1 MEAGLLTCAL
11 YGYMRVLVMMQKFTA
26 TVLLLAFANFA
37 LGAPPS
43 PVPRKS
49 PDFTVYEPSGQ
60 QTQLSSL
67 RGKVVVIEFFF
78 LRSPKCLDLAKTLNR
93 LNSQLGSRGFQAL
106 AVAFAAP
113 GSDANGP
120 LVTEMVNY
128 FKIAYPVG
136 YTNKEKVDEY
146 LGRSGGELL
155 RIPQVVVIDRTG
167 MIRAQSGGRDGN
179 VQLENETY
187 LRALLEDLL
196 REPSRMNAKQSK

>member
-1 MEAGLLTCAL
+1 MKIQKLIANVLMLMLTAL
-11 YGYMRVLVMMQKFTA
+11 
-26 TVLLLAFANFA
+26 A
-37 LGAPPS
+37 LSASTEPL
-43 PVPRKS
+43 PRKS
-49 PDFTVYEPSGQ
+49 PDFTVYEPSGK

-67 RGKVVVIEFFF
+67 RGKVVAIEFFF
-78 LRSPKCLDLAKTLNR
+78 LRSPKCLDLVNTLNR
-93 LNSQLGSRGFQAL
+93 LNSQLGPRGFQAL

-179 VQLENETY
+179 VQLENENY
-187 LRALLEDLL
+187 LRTLLEDLL
-196 REPSRMNAKQSK
+196 REPSQKAKSGDSGIAAK

>member
-1 MEAGLLTCAL
+1 MKIQKLIANVLMLMLTAL
-11 YGYMRVLVMMQKFTA
+11 
-26 TVLLLAFANFA
+26 A
-37 LGAPPS
+37 LSASTEPL
-43 PVPRKS
+43 PRKS
-49 PDFTVYEPSGQ
+49 PDFTVYEPSGK

-179 VQLENETY
+179 VQLENENY
-187 LRALLEDLL
+187 LRTLLEDLL
-196 REPSRMNAKQSK
+196 REPSQKAKSGDSGIAAK